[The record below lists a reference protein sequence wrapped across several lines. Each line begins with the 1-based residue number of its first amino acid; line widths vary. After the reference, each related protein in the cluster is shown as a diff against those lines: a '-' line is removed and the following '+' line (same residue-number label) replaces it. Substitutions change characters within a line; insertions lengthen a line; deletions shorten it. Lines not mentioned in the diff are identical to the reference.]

1 MAGLVQGGANKT
13 AEWFARLGGS
23 WERLQPGL
31 RGGAEKGLAAVL
43 AAATD
48 VKKFVQNEIVHPHSS
63 PDARAPPPTI
73 SAPLGAMEGASG
85 GGGYSSFYVLAIL
98 ALTLALGALLL
109 MGNERALNE
118 FNSLVAYVKREAPT
132 LVAYVRREAPG
143 WADAATK
150 ACHAVARAAY
160 EALATAREALAPTA
174 AATPAPAA
182 TPSATPAPAP
192 PASAA
197 APPASKPDESRAP
210 PPTSNGRASYVDL
223 GSTRYVPAT
232 ARTMMDASYVD
243 VAAGGADAD
252 FELVSRQ

>member
-1 MAGLVQGGANKT
+1 MAAFVQTGANKT
-13 AEWFARLGGS
+13 AEWLARLGGS
-23 WERLQPGL
+23 WEKLQPGIK
-31 RGGAEKGLAAVL
+31 GGAEKGLAAVL

-48 VKKFVQNEIVHPHSS
+48 VKKFVQNEIVHPHATPANPQS
-63 PDARAPPPTI
+63 PPQAITVPPGVIETT
-73 SAPLGAMEGASG
+73 AG
-85 GGGYSSFYVLAIL
+85 GSYSFLYTFVVLVL
-98 ALTLALGALLL
+98 SLALGALLL
-109 MGNERALNE
+109 SSNERALSE
-118 FNSLVAYVKREAPT
+118 LKALVAYVKREAPT
-132 LVAYVRREAPG
+132 LVAYVRREAPV
-143 WADAATK
+143 WADKATK